1 MIDNKEEEE
10 KEPEYTATRELSMEV
25 PRKEL
30 LHEPVAPFLSI
41 YLKD

>member
-1 MIDNKEEEE
+1 MDSKEEEE
-10 KEPEYTATRELSMEV
+10 EEPEYTAARELRMEV